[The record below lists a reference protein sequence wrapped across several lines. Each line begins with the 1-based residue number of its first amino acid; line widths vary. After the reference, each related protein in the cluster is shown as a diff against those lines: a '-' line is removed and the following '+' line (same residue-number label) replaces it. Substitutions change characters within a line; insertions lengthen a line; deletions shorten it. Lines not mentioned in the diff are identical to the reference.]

1 MTVSPLRGRRSPISG
16 AAGAGAGITH
26 DRPLHRIAGYLPPLI
41 EVAALALGR
50 RTSARTS

>member
-1 MTVSPLRGRRSPISG
+1 MTVSSLRGRRSPIAG
-16 AAGAGAGITH
+16 AAGARITP
-26 DRPLHRIAGYLPPLI
+26 DWPLHLIAGYLPPLI